1 MNERMPIQVL
11 NGIPGRPA
19 ARVRRSALPDYEGLG
34 GLAGP
39 EVPLPAI
46 TPALPAITT
55 PLAPGTIAPVPTGV
69 PAPTG
74 ASSIFSNI
82 NSGVNAAS
90 TVATTILGLWQ
101 NVENAKHDREMAER
115 RLAADAGNQRYQMEL
130 QAKLQQEREAEA
142 AWRQAQMQMR
152 GGSPRRWL
160 LFGGIGVAALLA
172 VLLLVR
178 SGQRDRMMMAR
189 LARQ

>member
-39 EVPLPAI
+39 EVPLPAL
-46 TPALPAITT
+46 TPARPALPP
-55 PLAPGTIAPVPTGV
+55 PLAPGALAPGPPGV

-172 VLLLVR
+172 VLLLMR

>member
-46 TPALPAITT
+46 TPA
-55 PLAPGTIAPVPTGV
+55 GV

-172 VLLLVR
+172 VLLLMR

>member
-19 ARVRRSALPDYEGLG
+19 ARVRRSALPDYAGLG
-34 GLAGP
+34 GLASP
-39 EVPLPAI
+39 EVLLPAI
-46 TPALPAITT
+46 TAPPARITA
-55 PLAPGTIAPVPTGV
+55 PLTPGTIAPVPTG
-69 PAPTG
+69 G
-74 ASSIFSNI
+74 SSNIFSNI
-82 NSGVNAAS
+82 NSGVNTAS

-115 RLAADAGNQRYQMEL
+115 RLAADASNQRYQMEL

-142 AWRQAQMQMR
+142 AWRQAQAQVQMR

-160 LFGGIGVAALLA
+160 LLGGLGVAALLA

-189 LARQ
+189 LTRQ

>member
-34 GLAGP
+34 GLASP
-39 EVPLPAI
+39 EVLLPAI
-46 TPALPAITT
+46 TAPPARITAPLT
-55 PLAPGTIAPVPTGV
+55 PGAIAPVPT
-69 PAPTG
+69 TG
-74 ASSIFSNI
+74 ASNIFSNI
-82 NSGVNAAS
+82 NSGVNTAS

-101 NVENAKHDREMAER
+101 NVENAKHEREMAER
-115 RLAADAGNQRYQMEL
+115 RLAADASNQRYQMEL

-142 AWRQAQMQMR
+142 AWRQAQAKMR

-160 LFGGIGVAALLA
+160 LLGGLGVAALLA

-189 LARQ
+189 LTRQ

>member
-34 GLAGP
+34 GLASP
-39 EVPLPAI
+39 EVLLPAI
-46 TPALPAITT
+46 TAPPARITA
-55 PLAPGTIAPVPTGV
+55 PLTPGTIAPMPT
-69 PAPTG
+69 AG
-74 ASSIFSNI
+74 ASNIFSNI
-82 NSGVNAAS
+82 NSGVNTAS

-101 NVENAKHDREMAER
+101 NVENAKHEREMAER
-115 RLAADAGNQRYQMEL
+115 RLAADASNQRYQMEL

-142 AWRQAQMQMR
+142 AWRQAQAQMR

-160 LFGGIGVAALLA
+160 LLGGLGVAALLA

-189 LARQ
+189 LTRQ

>member
-46 TPALPAITT
+46 TPALPAITA

-69 PAPTG
+69 PAPMG